1 MGFYDGPKVDYYS
14 GISVI
19 LPGDKSNNFFAKS
32 LSPAIDVVDVNR
44 FSVVCRWFDNDPY
57 WGTTM
62 HQHGVAVAVVYMP
75 GVSGFDRG
83 LAEDTPENLRAVF
96 GLMTEE
102 AARNVQQHLPGLEEL
117 RRKQWAEDKYHRA
130 LWDIEHTAE
139 WDTRP
144 VIQPTKPEPSVAEV
158 AIKYPAAAAY
168 LTAERYAGTSKAKAP
183 AGIRAMNRLMNGD
196 DIQQVLAAMEHE
208 LMRSVPESKDF
219 PGRFLKYGP
228 TDLSGRSVLRS
239 QQLAPALE
247 VTIHESDPYDLDLL
261 KGFHEDL
268 IGKRPLPGPYYLA
281 AFHRDGKAVLVEHVI
296 GEYEPWLLRT
306 ANDAAFVAHVVQI

>member
-1 MGFYDGPKVDYYS
+1 MDFYDGPKMDYYS

-19 LPGDKSNNFFAKS
+19 LPRDQWGFFAKS
-32 LSPAIDVVDVNR
+32 LSPAIDVVDVGR
-44 FSVVCRWFDNDPY
+44 LKLVCRWFDNDPY
-57 WGTTM
+57 FATTM
-62 HQHGVAVAVVYMP
+62 YQDGVAVAVVYMP

-96 GLMTEE
+96 GLMSDE
-102 AARNVQQHLPGLEEL
+102 AARNVQRHLPGLEDL
-117 RRKQWAEDKYHRA
+117 RNGQRAERQYHRA
-130 LWDIEHTAE
+130 MWNIDHTAE

-144 VIQPTKPEPSVAEV
+144 IVQPVKPEPAVAVV
-158 AIKYPAAAAY
+158 AVKYPAAAAF
-168 LTAERYAGTSKAKAP
+168 LTAERYAGSAKTKAP

-196 DIQQVLAAMEHE
+196 DLQQVLADMEHD
-208 LMRSVPESKDF
+208 LMRSVPESKEF

-228 TDLSGRSVLRS
+228 KDFSGRSVLRS

-281 AFHRDGKAVLVEHVI
+281 AFHGDGKVVLVEHIV
-296 GEYEPWLLRT
+296 GEYEPWLQRT